1 MFNKLL
7 TVYEYRVMIGE
18 IGGNFYCIDLNIVS
32 IVLSRRTFF
41 FLDYPEDYYEN
52 FITSNY
58 FMIGYRSVDFYV

>member
-1 MFNKLL
+1 
-7 TVYEYRVMIGE
+7 MIGE
-18 IGGNFYCIDLNIVS
+18 IGGNFWKNYDVWKKNWSIRILNIVS

>member
-1 MFNKLL
+1 MKLVE
-7 TVYEYRVMIGE
+7 TFEKIMIFE
-18 IGGNFYCIDLNIVS
+18 RKIGRLVFLIFVS

>member
-1 MFNKLL
+1 MKLVE
-7 TVYEYRVMIGE
+7 TFEKIIFERKIGRLVFL
-18 IGGNFYCIDLNIVS
+18 IFVS

>member
-1 MFNKLL
+1 MKLVETFEKIMMFERK
-7 TVYEYRVMIGE
+7 IGRLVFL
-18 IGGNFYCIDLNIVS
+18 IFVS